1 MKHVKFFHRKIRPQ
15 KCRKCPKVFIKKMS
29 LERHMMIAHGDGQN
43 GANVKVRKMK
53 NKKVEKVK
61 IEKEEKSDEK
71 KQEADMPLII

>member
-1 MKHVKFFHRKIRPQ
+1 
-15 KCRKCPKVFIKKMS
+15 
-29 LERHMMIAHGDGQN
+29 MIAHGDGQN

-61 IEKEEKSDEK
+61 IEKKEKSDEK